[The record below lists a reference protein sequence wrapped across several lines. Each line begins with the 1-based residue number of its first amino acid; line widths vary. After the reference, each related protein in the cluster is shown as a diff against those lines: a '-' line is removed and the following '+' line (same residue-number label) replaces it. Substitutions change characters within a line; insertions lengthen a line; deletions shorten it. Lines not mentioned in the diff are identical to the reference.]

1 MKQDKKKFK
10 AINKAEQK
18 EILLDMLKYID
29 NICRKNN
36 INYSLIGG
44 SLIGAIRH
52 KGFIPWDDDID
63 IILDKSNYDRL
74 IKILKNVKNDN
85 YDIFIPNE
93 TNNYPLQFAKLI
105 NKKTILNESSMIDKI
120 DNYGLFLDIFEYNY
134 VPENEIERKKYYNK
148 FHFYQNSLVRVKL
161 KFNNP
166 TFIRK
171 IKRLMKNI
179 YITIFGYKTQLN
191 KLLNLFDRY
200 SNNPTNYVMSNNP
213 VYGLEKEIQK
223 ASDIENYIDTNFENL
238 KVMIFKNYDNI
249 LKTTFGDYMKL
260 PSEDKRKSHN
270 LEVYWRDINE

>member
-1 MKQDKKKFK
+1 MKENNRVISPEVQKKV
-10 AINKAEQK
+10 
-18 EILLDMLKYID
+18 LLEMLKYVD
-29 NICRKNN
+29 EVCRKNN

-120 DNYGLFLDIFEYNY
+120 DNYGLFLDIFAYNY

-148 FHFYQNSLVRVKL
+148 FQFYKNSLVRVKL

-179 YITIFGYKTQLN
+179 YITIFGYKAQLN
-191 KLLNLFDRY
+191 RLLNLFDRY

-260 PSEDKRKSHN
+260 PPKDKRKSHN